1 MRSFKPAFSRRA
13 AAPLLVA
20 LLLLSLSPGCG
31 KRAPNAPNA
40 PAAPGGVGAVSGAVP
55 RADGKTLVAAFLDIG
70 QGDSAVVETPGG
82 KTILLDAG
90 PPGSDDAILNY
101 LRRRGI
107 TRLDYVVASHPHAD
121 HIGGMARVL
130 DALPF
135 GPVYDAAFATGSQV
149 QERYLTAIQKHGGRI
164 TKARA
169 GQSVPIDSGVTM
181 EVLAPRDPL
190 FEENDSDWINN
201 NSVVVRFVYGRTRL
215 LFTGDMEEK
224 ERQRLYMAGADLR
237 ADVLKVAHHGSRN
250 GTDAEFLGRVQP
262 QVAVLSC
269 EQGNDYGHPHKE
281 ALEALRAAQVPFL
294 RTDLQG
300 TITLTCDNQGHI
312 QQQTERQADAAALNM
327 PGNRKLSRPT
337 RPGREAGSRAPSAPP
352 NAPAASSEPSG
363 GFIGNTRSHIYH
375 PANAPNLPA
384 PQNRIHFNSREEA
397 EAAGYRPARNAD

>member
-1 MRSFKPAFSRRA
+1 MRSFKPAFSWRA
-13 AAPLLVA
+13 IAPLIA
-20 LLLLSLSPGCG
+20 GLLLGCLLPGCS
-31 KRAPNAPNA
+31 KRTPNA
-40 PAAPGGVGAVSGAVP
+40 PAPPGGTGAVSGAAP

-82 KTILLDAG
+82 KTILIDAG
-90 PPGSDDAILNY
+90 PPGSDDVILNY
-101 LRRRGI
+101 LRKRGI
-107 TRLDYVVASHPHAD
+107 ARLDYVVASHPHAD

-130 DALPF
+130 AALPF
-135 GPVYDAAFATGSQV
+135 GPVYDSAFATGSQV

-169 GQSVPIDSGVTM
+169 GQSVPIDGSVTM

-190 FEENDSDWINN
+190 FEENDSAWVNN
-201 NSVVVRFVYGRTRL
+201 NSVVVRFVYGKTRL

-224 ERQRLYMAGADLR
+224 ERQRLYTAGTDLR

-262 QVAVLSC
+262 QVAVISC

-281 ALEALRAAQVPFL
+281 ALAALRAAHVPFL

-300 TITLTCDNQGHI
+300 TITLTCDDQGHI
-312 QQQTERQADAAALNM
+312 QQQTERPADASALNA
-327 PGNRKLSRPT
+327 PGNPKLSRPS
-337 RPGREAGSRAPSAPP
+337 RPAREAGSRAPSAPS
-352 NAPAASSEPSG
+352 NTPAASAEPSG
-363 GFIGNTRSHIYH
+363 GFIGNTRSRIYH
-375 PANAPNLPA
+375 SASAPNLPA
-384 PQNRIHFNSREEA
+384 PQNRVHFNSRKEA